1 MSTDE
6 KRIREFAYQIW
17 ESEGKPEGQE
27 ARHWEMARKL
37 AEAEA
42 LAPKKSPKA
51 AAIKAAPKKTGD
63 AKPGPDKTLNGKTAA
78 PKTKA
83 KPAAASKVIPP
94 GEKAIEKKPRAPR
107 KPPAV

>member
-17 ESEGKPEGQE
+17 QSEGQPDGQE

-42 LAPKKSPKA
+42 LAPSKPATAKAKPKA
-51 AAIKAAPKKTGD
+51 ATPT
-63 AKPGPDKTLNGKTAA
+63 AKSV
-78 PKTKA
+78 A
-83 KPAAASKVIPP
+83 KPAVKAAAKPATP
-94 GEKAIEKKPRAPR
+94 AAEPAAKKPRAPR
-107 KPPAV
+107 KPAS

>member
-6 KRIREFAYQIW
+6 KRVREFAYQIW

-27 ARHWEMARKL
+27 ARHWEMAHKL

-42 LAPKKSPKA
+42 LAPSKPSTTGTG
-51 AAIKAAPKKTGD
+51 KAAPR
-63 AKPGPDKTLNGKTAA
+63 KTAE

-83 KPAAASKVIPP
+83 RTKAAAVTSVVAKP
-94 GEKAIEKKPRAPR
+94 GEKSAEPKKPRAPR
-107 KPPAV
+107 KPPAR

>member
-1 MSTDE
+1 
-6 KRIREFAYQIW
+6 
-17 ESEGKPEGQE
+17 
-27 ARHWEMARKL
+27 MACKL

-42 LAPKKSPKA
+42 LAPKKPAKA
-51 AAIKAAPKKTGD
+51 AASKT
-63 AKPGPDKTLNGKTAA
+63 PVSKTANGKAGESKVAA

-94 GEKAIEKKPRAPR
+94 GEKAVEKKPRAPR

>member
-17 ESEGKPEGQE
+17 QSEGQPDGQE

-42 LAPKKSPKA
+42 LAPSKPATAKAKPKA
-51 AAIKAAPKKTGD
+51 ATPT
-63 AKPGPDKTLNGKTAA
+63 AKSV
-78 PKTKA
+78 A
-83 KPAAASKVIPP
+83 KPAVKAAAKPATQAAEP
-94 GEKAIEKKPRAPR
+94 AAKKPRAPR
-107 KPPAV
+107 KPAS

>member
-6 KRIREFAYQIW
+6 KRVREFAYQIW

-42 LAPKKSPKA
+42 LAPSKPSKTSTGKAPADKLPASKA
-51 AAIKAAPKKTGD
+51 AE
-63 AKPGPDKTLNGKTAA
+63 

-83 KPAAASKVIPP
+83 RTRAPTATPVVVPVVVPP
-94 GEKAIEKKPRAPR
+94 GEHASEPKKPRAAR
-107 KPPAV
+107 KPPAR

>member
-1 MSTDE
+1 MSTND

-17 ESEGKPEGQE
+17 ESEGKPEGQD

-42 LAPKKSPKA
+42 LAPSKSPKA
-51 AAIKAAPKKTGD
+51 AGSKTAGTKAPASKTTNGKAAE
-63 AKPGPDKTLNGKTAA
+63 

-94 GEKAIEKKPRAPR
+94 GETATEKKPRAAR